1 MELTESGNHGIA
13 ESRNGLSRLRDR
25 ATTRL
30 RDQRGSALAA
40 VLVLVVLLT
49 MVGVA
54 MVNSTFTEISV
65 AYNAGDTAAA
75 QYAAEAGLSRAIYEL
90 SQNAGWTGTTAAI
103 GTGQYVVTV
112 TSSGLI
118 RSITSTGTQGGG
130 RRVLKAAV
138 KTLSQSAVSTVLANT
153 TATIGSSSAGL
164 TVSNDYPSSAA
175 SAVHAN
181 DQLSAPT
188 AISVNTA
195 GANVIGGLTANGVIT
210 GVGCPTWAW
219 TCNAGAGTRAMPE
232 IDVDSAATT
241 SLKYRAQHTNDPVDG
256 KPVYFKGGDTTYR
269 CNTGSPWVFTSTQ
282 QCWDYY
288 VNSKSG
294 TLGSG
299 ITNPVYFVE
308 FTASESTNYTTS
320 GGGSLAFRAG
330 QSTNYNGLGL
340 GNCIKVPTGIVNG
353 DVVLAAISWS
363 DGTSEAITT
372 PANYALNLTPSDLGG
387 GTAYALRSTNSDL
400 SGGLDFNRELNP
412 GTETAGSIAVSV
424 AAGATEDSFGFT
436 RAGQPGVSGITGNY
450 IVEMNVTVANANILL
465 STAVARVNSVG
476 VLQTLSGFAA
486 EQSAG
491 STGVKTF
498 SLTSVNLGTWS
509 SGDRL
514 KVYYRFRNTAA
525 SAQSVTLQTGTTSAE
540 AMAPWTIG
548 DFNKELG
555 DFSTD
560 ISLAV
565 SVAASAT
572 EDSFGFT
579 PSGVPGAIGVTG
591 DYWLSNYVTA
601 ANSNIWLSVALAR
614 VDSGGVE
621 QTRSSFTAET
631 QLSTTGQKTFSFT
644 GLNLGTWSSGNRLKV
659 YYRFRNAAASVQSV
673 TIATPVSGWG
683 LSNMIKTPW
692 SSGWTLVR
700 RINNSTSVGL
710 AVYWKVASNESGR
723 VCRSYSGAGYDFA
736 FSPGSGSQSMTGA
749 IVAYSGVDTTT
760 PIDVENGQATS
771 SGATHS
777 TPSITTSVANTML
790 VASFGLAG
798 TGTWTPPAGMTER
811 SDSTAQAVAL
821 EVADVL
827 QVSAGASGTKTAT
840 ASASKAGA
848 THILA
853 LKPGGGTTVTC
864 GGSSYTET
872 LCIRTTAASG
882 LTNSVL
888 TQLNGAIVSFRRGS
902 GTSVSGDIVFQNTA
916 SASANYTHTYQGSDP
931 ALLAGG
937 KISMI
942 SSGASAGRT
951 STSITGIVYT
961 LAGSDNPDG
970 NGNLQGASSGNLGF
984 DLQHGADSIAFTL
997 SGLLLSNGS
1006 ISLQDTGGTGTAT
1019 IQYNRTVVE
1028 NLPAAFTTSTAGSFM
1043 IPLSWSSGD

>member
-13 ESRNGLSRLRDR
+13 ESRNGLSRLRDS

-65 AYNAGDTAAA
+65 AYNAGDTASA

-219 TCNAGAGTRAMPE
+219 TCNASAGVRPMPE
-232 IDVDSAATT
+232 IDVDSAATS
-241 SLKYRAQHTNDPVDG
+241 SLKYRAQHTFDADG
-256 KPVYFKGGDTTYR
+256 KYLYFKGGDPGR
-269 CNTGSPWVFTSTQ
+269 CNSGSPWIFTSTQ

-299 ITNPVYFVE
+299 ITNPVFFVE
-308 FTASESTNYTTS
+308 FTAAESTNYTTS

-387 GTAYALRSTNSDL
+387 GTAYVLRSTNSDL

-424 AAGATEDSFGFT
+424 AAGATEYSFGFT

-614 VDSGGVE
+614 VDSG
-621 QTRSSFTAET
+621 
-631 QLSTTGQKTFSFT
+631 
-644 GLNLGTWSSGNRLKV
+644 
-659 YYRFRNAAASVQSV
+659 
-673 TIATPVSGWG
+673 
-683 LSNMIKTPW
+683 
-692 SSGWTLVR
+692 
-700 RINNSTSVGL
+700 
-710 AVYWKVASNESGR
+710 
-723 VCRSYSGAGYDFA
+723 
-736 FSPGSGSQSMTGA
+736 
-749 IVAYSGVDTTT
+749 
-760 PIDVENGQATS
+760 
-771 SGATHS
+771 
-777 TPSITTSVANTML
+777 
-790 VASFGLAG
+790 
-798 TGTWTPPAGMTER
+798 
-811 SDSTAQAVAL
+811 
-821 EVADVL
+821 
-827 QVSAGASGTKTAT
+827 
-840 ASASKAGA
+840 
-848 THILA
+848 
-853 LKPGGGTTVTC
+853 
-864 GGSSYTET
+864 
-872 LCIRTTAASG
+872 
-882 LTNSVL
+882 
-888 TQLNGAIVSFRRGS
+888 
-902 GTSVSGDIVFQNTA
+902 
-916 SASANYTHTYQGSDP
+916 
-931 ALLAGG
+931 
-937 KISMI
+937 
-942 SSGASAGRT
+942 
-951 STSITGIVYT
+951 
-961 LAGSDNPDG
+961 
-970 NGNLQGASSGNLGF
+970 
-984 DLQHGADSIAFTL
+984 
-997 SGLLLSNGS
+997 
-1006 ISLQDTGGTGTAT
+1006 
-1019 IQYNRTVVE
+1019 
-1028 NLPAAFTTSTAGSFM
+1028 
-1043 IPLSWSSGD
+1043 